1 MAKFREHGVMLYLS
15 KDLYLGF
22 IKLQADKEL
31 GRSFAALLPF
41 TEGLYRMGYISEEVY
56 EAHKKR
62 YSEPLTTENEAQKN
76 QRLRREQ
83 CVKRETEELNKQF
96 GMVADQW
103 ESHTSKEWRRTWI
116 KKAKQHLDVPNAK
129 LILEL
134 AQSKET
140 TLEDSIILTR
150 ISKEGERC

>member
-1 MAKFREHGVMLYLS
+1 MMFLSRELYVA
-15 KDLYLGF
+15 F

-62 YSEPLTTENEAQKN
+62 YSEPLTKESAAQKN
-76 QRLRREQ
+76 QRLRKERKAE
-83 CVKRETEELNKQF
+83 KETEQLNKQF

-103 ESHTSKEWRRTWI
+103 ESHTSKEWRSLWI
-116 KKAKQHLDVPNAK
+116 KRAKQHLDIPNAK

-140 TLEDSIILTR
+140 TLEDSIVLTR
-150 ISKEGERC
+150 IAKNGDAHG